1 MKRKL
6 DWLLKSNRADILLE
20 DKELVVID
28 KPSGLLVLPDR
39 YNRSLPNLYE
49 ILRKELGKVYVV
61 HRIDKETSGVIAFAK
76 SDESH
81 RKLNQQFESRAVEKI
96 YVAICEGNT
105 TSNEGEINLPLAES
119 ANGIMLVNKKK
130 GKEAVTNYTIVEHF
144 QGYALVGAIPRT
156 GRTHQI
162 RVHLREIRLPILG
175 DPLYGNG
182 EPFFLSGVKANYK
195 KEGEEKPLL
204 NRTALHAAKLT
215 FEHPA
220 SGEWLTCEAP
230 LPKDMKTVLKY
241 LRKFRAPV
249 EA

>member
-6 DWLLKSNRADILLE
+6 DWLLNSKDAGILFEDHDIL
-20 DKELVVID
+20 VID

-39 YNRSLPNLYE
+39 YHRSLPNLYE
-49 ILRKELGKVYVV
+49 ILRQELGKVFVV
-61 HRIDKETSGVIAFAK
+61 HRIDKETSGIIVFAK
-76 SDESH
+76 NAESH
-81 RKLNQQFESRAVEKI
+81 KNLNAQFESRAVEKI
-96 YVAICEGNT
+96 YVAICKGSAD
-105 TSNEGEINLPLAES
+105 SNEGEIDVPLAES
-119 ANGIMLVNKKK
+119 AEGIMMARKKN
-130 GKEAVTNYTIVEHF
+130 GKEAVTSYTVVEHF

-162 RVHLREIRLPILG
+162 RVHLREIGLPILG

-182 EPFFLSGVKANYK
+182 EPFFLSGVKSNYR

-215 FEHPA
+215 FDHPLSA
-220 SGEWLTCEAP
+220 KRMIWEAP

-241 LRKFRAPV
+241 LRKFRAAA